1 MINRFAVSVI
11 LLVLGNASQAQ
22 VVRTWVSA
30 SGNDTNPCTRTA
42 PCRTFAA
49 GILAVDEP
57 GEVVVL
63 DSAGFGPVTIDKS
76 VMLVSP
82 PGIYAAIAPTSGN
95 AVTVTTSMTPTSR
108 SVVLRNLTLVSHGAA
123 FGVFRQSSSTPLH
136 VEGCTIMYFGLDGV
150 HEEDSGGLTIHDSVF
165 RSNGVGVFV
174 TNATAEGRLTVDR
187 SRFEFSGS
195 SGVWVS
201 RGGRAVIR
209 DSLATFGI
217 MGFRINVEGEN
228 EAAKM
233 DVENS
238 IAAFNSWGFIV
249 QAGANSSAR
258 MNLERC
264 RSSQNAV
271 GIRAQSF
278 AMTSDIVVRLS
289 NCVITENLE
298 GVVIAP
304 SGATV
309 ISRGNNT
316 IEGNE
321 TSDGTGLTTFNP
333 K

>member
-1 MINRFAVSVI
+1 
-11 LLVLGNASQAQ
+11 
-22 VVRTWVSA
+22 
-30 SGNDTNPCTRTA
+30 
-42 PCRTFAA
+42 
-49 GILAVDEP
+49 
-57 GEVVVL
+57 
-63 DSAGFGPVTIDKS
+63 
-76 VMLVSP
+76 
-82 PGIYAAIAPTSGN
+82 
-95 AVTVTTSMTPTSR
+95 
-108 SVVLRNLTLVSHGAA
+108 
-123 FGVFRQSSSTPLH
+123 
-136 VEGCTIMYFGLDGV
+136 MYFGLDGI

-165 RSNGVGVFV
+165 RNNGVGVFV
-174 TNATAEGRLTVDR
+174 TSATAEGRLTVDR

-195 SGVWVS
+195 SGVWVG

-217 MGFRINVEGEN
+217 IGFRINVEGEN

-238 IAAFNSWGFIV
+238 IAAFNHWGFIA

-289 NCVITENLE
+289 NCAITENLE

-309 ISRGNNT
+309 ASRGNNT
-316 IEGNE
+316 IEGNA
-321 TSDGTGLTTFNP
+321 TSDGTGLGTFNP